1 MYETLDKIDGPN
13 FKQNRFFPA
22 TNDSYNYTTCSK
34 MIYLLNYIFYKQ
46 YKKPCTFSCWKKNV
60 KRVKRSATSDS
71 IKVRCVIKID
81 IAPNEHNC
89 DDTIT
94 LIIIGYAC
102 ALLYIHGTII
112 KI

>member
-1 MYETLDKIDGPN
+1 MFEKEVYLKVDLTICLKE
-13 FKQNRFFPA
+13 NRVISFL
-22 TNDSYNYTTCSK
+22 
-34 MIYLLNYIFYKQ
+34 I
-46 YKKPCTFSCWKKNV
+46 KKNIKSV
-60 KRVKRSATSDS
+60 QRSATSDS
-71 IKVRCVIKID
+71 IRERCVIKID

-102 ALLYIHGTII
+102 ASRYTRGTII

>member
-1 MYETLDKIDGPN
+1 M
-13 FKQNRFFPA
+13 
-22 TNDSYNYTTCSK
+22 
-34 MIYLLNYIFYKQ
+34 
-46 YKKPCTFSCWKKNV
+46 
-60 KRVKRSATSDS
+60 KRSATSDS

-94 LIIIGYAC
+94 LIIIGYGC
-102 ALLYIHGTII
+102 ALLRVYAMII

>member
-1 MYETLDKIDGPN
+1 MFEKEVSLKVHLIFCIKD
-13 FKQNRFFPA
+13 NRVLSFL
-22 TNDSYNYTTCSK
+22 
-34 MIYLLNYIFYKQ
+34 I
-46 YKKPCTFSCWKKNV
+46 KNNIKSV
-60 KRVKRSATSDS
+60 QRSATSDS
-71 IKVRCVIKID
+71 IRERCVIKID

-102 ALLYIHGTII
+102 ASRYTQGTII